1 MKTKTP
7 LTKHALQ
14 RLQQRAIPESMLS
27 LLFAYGDYQRA
38 GGGCVKVALTRKG
51 AKRLRRDLQTLLG
64 QFDSLR
70 NTYLVESPDGAVI
83 TVGHQH

>member
-1 MKTKTP
+1 VKTKIP
-7 LTKHALQ
+7 LTKHAQ
-14 RLQQRAIPESMLS
+14 RRLQQRAIPEPMLS
-27 LLFAYGDYQRA
+27 LLFQYGDCRNA
-38 GGGCVKVALTRKG
+38 GDGCMKITLTRKG
-51 AKRLRRDLQTLLG
+51 AKRLHRDLQTLLG